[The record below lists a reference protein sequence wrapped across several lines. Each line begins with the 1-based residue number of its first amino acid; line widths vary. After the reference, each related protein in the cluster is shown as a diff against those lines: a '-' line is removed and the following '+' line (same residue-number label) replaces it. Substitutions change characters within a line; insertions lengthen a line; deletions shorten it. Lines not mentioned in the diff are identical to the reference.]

1 MKKII
6 FAALMM
12 MSALQAMAAMPRY
25 TVTMVDES
33 LSLRDVNSA
42 GVALALAPAAG
53 GSRQAA
59 LVSGETVTY
68 LGNLGGSAGLF
79 MAFNDHNMVVGSS
92 TLAGDTASH
101 AFVYANGTMKDIG
114 TLGGISSEAVALNND
129 GLVGGNY
136 TLADGTSRAFL
147 YTQQGGAVDIG
158 TLGGAGSKVTAISR
172 TGEVLG
178 KAQTASGEWRNFLYN
193 GGVMTQF
200 TDYSETF
207 QGFGDHGE
215 IWSTSYDDHE
225 WTYQT
230 SLVRGDL
237 DLPDRMGIVTEMTG
251 NYVYG
256 WDSSMSFPVLLING
270 TDLYSLDELAGDG
283 WSIYSGS
290 LGMSSNGYL
299 VAYGCNASRG
309 LGCGDL
315 LLSPVPEPVTYA
327 MLVSGLALLA
337 LRPTRSAGRL
347 KRDNRARRQLP
358 PGSPLLRDI

>member
-1 MKKII
+1 MKKMI

-12 MSALQAMAAMPRY
+12 TSGFQAMAAMPRY
-25 TVTMVDES
+25 TVTMVDQS
-33 LSLRDVNSA
+33 LGLRDVNTA
-42 GVALALAPAAG
+42 GVALAVAFSEG
-53 GSRQAA
+53 GGRQAA

-68 LGNLGGSAGLF
+68 LGNLGGSSGLS

-92 TLAGDTASH
+92 TLAGGTASH

-114 TLGGISSEAVALNND
+114 TLGGVSSEAVAVNND

-158 TLGGAGSKVTAISR
+158 TLGGAGSKITAIGR

-178 KAQTASGEWRNFLYN
+178 TAQTASGEWRNFLYN
-193 GGVMTQF
+193 DGVMTQF
-200 TDYSETF
+200 TDSGNTF
-207 QGFGDHGE
+207 DGFGDHGE
-215 IWSTSYDDHE
+215 IWSTSYNDQE
-225 WTYQT
+225 WTYKT

-237 DLPDRMGIVTEMTG
+237 QLPDGMGTVTEMTG
-251 NYVYG
+251 NYVSG
-256 WDSSMSFPVLLING
+256 WDSSLNTPMLLVHG
-270 TDLYSLDELAGDG
+270 TDLYSLSELAGDG

-290 LGMSSNGYL
+290 LGMSSNGYI
-299 VAYGCNASRG
+299 VAYGCNSDRG

-327 MLVSGLALLA
+327 MLGSGLTLLA
-337 LRPTRSAGRL
+337 LSRRRRSTPRV
-347 KRDNRARRQLP
+347 
-358 PGSPLLRDI
+358 